1 MTATQTANA
10 IQAQS
15 QAPQQTQQQGDAF
28 TLIKITPA
36 QDGRYCTLSLVNAGD
51 QNGNRIDQVMGR
63 FILSLDQRLQDPQ
76 FVQMLN
82 ISQQNP
88 QGFIQNIMRQMMG
101 GGGMMPPQMG
111 GMMPQGGGMPMNGGG
126 FWR

>member
-1 MTATQTANA
+1 MSNQNN
-10 IQAQS
+10 QPQPQS
-15 QAPQQTQQQGDAF
+15 NTQQGQAY
-28 TLIKITPA
+28 TLIKITPSA
-36 QDGRYCTLSLVNAGD
+36 DGRQCSLSFVNAGD

-82 ISQQNP
+82 ASQQNP
-88 QGFIQNIMRQMMG
+88 QGFIQNIMRQMM

-111 GMMPQGGGMPMNGGG
+111 GMMPQGGGMPMSGGG